1 MAKKP
6 FAIRVESSVINRY
19 KALATVLNV
28 DGATLLAELVMER
41 EKTLTE
47 DERKAYEALLK
58 LWKDD

>member
-6 FAIRVESSVINRY
+6 FSIRVESSVINRY